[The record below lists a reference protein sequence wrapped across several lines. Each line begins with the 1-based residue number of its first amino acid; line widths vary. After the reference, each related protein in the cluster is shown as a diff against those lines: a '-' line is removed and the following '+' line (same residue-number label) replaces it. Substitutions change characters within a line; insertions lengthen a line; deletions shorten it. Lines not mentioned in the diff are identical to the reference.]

1 MAGEEVVVEVAAD
14 ALASTVVVLL
24 SPNVIKSA
32 GVPGGVLV
40 CLASSLLKEVN
51 IPIPNIIFA
60 GLFLFFFL
68 PDFDLFFFFLDET
81 LGGAVDVAVIV
92 DCAGTGKFAA
102 TVTSLG
108 GDLFASLVITVISF
122 MIDMTENGFGEP
134 RFLADVRRL
143 LDEFCE
149 EEDFLDMDKE
159 RLAVEEVFCFLTA
172 GVVFSSLVNGL
183 ERMRSAAPLARSLA
197 RVRGELGC
205 IV

>member
-60 GLFLFFFL
+60 GLVFFFFL
-68 PDFDLFFFFLDET
+68 PDFDLFFFFLDDT

-108 GDLFASLVITVISF
+108 GDLFASLIITVISL
-122 MIDMTENGFGEP
+122 MIDETENGLG
-134 RFLADVRRL
+134 FLADVRRL

>member
-60 GLFLFFFL
+60 GLVFFFFL

-108 GDLFASLVITVISF
+108 GDLFASLVITMISF
-122 MIDMTENGFGEP
+122 MIELTENGFC
-134 RFLADVRRL
+134 FLADVRRL